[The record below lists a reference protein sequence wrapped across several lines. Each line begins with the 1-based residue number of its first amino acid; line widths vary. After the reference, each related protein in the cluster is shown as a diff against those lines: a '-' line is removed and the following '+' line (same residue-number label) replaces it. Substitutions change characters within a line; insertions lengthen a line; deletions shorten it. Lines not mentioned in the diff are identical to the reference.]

1 MNPES
6 RKSALSASA
15 RAIGQRGRRVA
26 FSLLAAFL
34 LISFIGALAVPAHAA
49 DDSNAGQLTEVP
61 TVTSQQL
68 GSALSTLEQGNND
81 SQIQQL
87 LSQFQS
93 ELNSGD
99 YSGAA
104 STLVQLQGLSQN
116 NPEVSPALNALI
128 QSLSVGPGGATVN
141 ANTLSSLLNNSFASG
156 ASAKSQQDLSLDM
169 QSLASLMQFANSTL
183 ASQLL
188 QNSDVLSQNA
198 FAGSSGS
205 AAAAPIAL
213 PGVSGFSGLSMPA
226 IGTPSLSVGTPSGGV
241 PAIPLAA
248 LAATLAAVVAVVALY
263 FSRGRIVRLVGS
275 QSLPGIPLLRASK
288 AEEAGPVPADARAR
302 IEYYFGRAVSL
313 MSRRGVRKLESETH
327 REFSSKCERAP
338 EGRQVGTISSL
349 YEKAK
354 FSGQE
359 VGSADASLA
368 ASSFTEMEKQE
379 R

>member
-1 MNPES
+1 M
-6 RKSALSASA
+6 
-15 RAIGQRGRRVA
+15 
-26 FSLLAAFL
+26 AAL
-34 LISFIGALAVPAHAA
+34 LIFCVGALAVPAHAA

-61 TVTSQQL
+61 TVTPQQL
-68 GSALSTLEQGNND
+68 GSALTTLEQGNND

-93 ELNSGD
+93 EMNSGD
-99 YSGAA
+99 FSGAA
-104 STLVQLQGLSQN
+104 STLVQLQGLSAN
-116 NPEVSPALNALI
+116 NPDVSPALNALI

-141 ANTLSSLLNNSFASG
+141 ANTLASLLKESSASG

-169 QSLASLMQFANSTL
+169 QSLASLMQYANSTL

-188 QNSDVLSQNA
+188 QSSDLLSQNA
-198 FAGSSGS
+198 FSGS
-205 AAAAPIAL
+205 GASAGTPSIAL
-213 PGVSGFSGLSMPA
+213 PGVSGFSGLSMPS
-226 IGTPSLSVGTPSGGV
+226 IGAPSLSVGTPSGGV
-241 PAIPLAA
+241 PAIPLTA
-248 LAATLAAVVAVVALY
+248 LAATLAAVVAVAALY
-263 FSRGRIVRLVGS
+263 LSRGRIVRLIGS
-275 QSLPGIPLLRASK
+275 QSLPGIPLLRSGK
-288 AEEAGPVPADARAR
+288 AEEVGPIPADARAR

-313 MSRRGVRKLESETH
+313 MSRRGVPKLESETH

-359 VGSADASLA
+359 VGSADANLA
-368 ASSFTEMEKQE
+368 ASSFMAMEKQE

>member
-1 MNPES
+1 M
-6 RKSALSASA
+6 
-15 RAIGQRGRRVA
+15 
-26 FSLLAAFL
+26 AAL
-34 LISFIGALAVPAHAA
+34 LIFCVGALAVPAHAA

-61 TVTSQQL
+61 TVTPQQL
-68 GSALSTLEQGNND
+68 GSALTTLEQGNND

-93 ELNSGD
+93 EMNSGD
-99 YSGAA
+99 FSGAA
-104 STLVQLQGLSQN
+104 STLVQLQGLSAN
-116 NPEVSPALNALI
+116 NPDVSPALNALI

-141 ANTLSSLLNNSFASG
+141 ANTLASLLKESSASG

-169 QSLASLMQFANSTL
+169 QSLASLMQYANSTL

-188 QNSDVLSQNA
+188 QSSDLLSQNA
-198 FAGSSGS
+198 FSGS
-205 AAAAPIAL
+205 GASAGTPSIAL
-213 PGVSGFSGLSMPA
+213 PGVSGFSGLSMPS
-226 IGTPSLSVGTPSGGV
+226 IGAPSLSVGTPSGGV
-241 PAIPLAA
+241 PAIPLTA
-248 LAATLAAVVAVVALY
+248 LAATLAAVVAVAALY
-263 FSRGRIVRLVGS
+263 LSRGRIVRLVGS
-275 QSLPGIPLLRASK
+275 QSLPGIPLLRSGK
-288 AEEAGPVPADARAR
+288 AEEVGPIPADARAR

-313 MSRRGVRKLESETH
+313 MSRRGVPKLESETH

-359 VGSADASLA
+359 VGSADANLA
-368 ASSFTEMEKQE
+368 ASSFMAMEKQE

>member
-1 MNPES
+1 
-6 RKSALSASA
+6 
-15 RAIGQRGRRVA
+15 V
-26 FSLLAAFL
+26 AAFT
-34 LISFIGALAVPAHAA
+34 LIFCAGALAVPAHAA

-61 TVTSQQL
+61 TVTPQQL
-68 GSALSTLEQGNND
+68 GSALTTLEQGDND

-93 ELNSGD
+93 QMNAGD

-116 NPEVSPALNALI
+116 NPDVSPALNALI
-128 QSLSVGPGGATVN
+128 QSLSVGPDGATVD
-141 ANTLSSLLNNSFASG
+141 ANTLASLLDTSSASG
-156 ASAKSQQDLSLDM
+156 ASAKSQQELSLDM
-169 QSLASLMQFANSTL
+169 QSLASLMQYANSTL

-188 QNSDVLSQNA
+188 QNSDLLSQNA
-198 FAGSSGS
+198 FTGS
-205 AAAAPIAL
+205 AASATPAIAL
-213 PGVSGFSGLSMPA
+213 PGVSGFSGLSVPSLGA
-226 IGTPSLSVGTPSGGV
+226 PSLSVGTPSGGV

-248 LAATLAAVVAVVALY
+248 LAATLVAVAAVVALY
-263 FSRGRIVRLVGS
+263 FSRGRIVRLIGS
-275 QSLPGIPLLRASK
+275 QSLPGIPLLRAGK
-288 AEEAGPVPADARAR
+288 AEEVGPVPADARAR

-313 MSRRGVRKLESETH
+313 MSRRGVPKLESETH

-338 EGRQVGTISSL
+338 EGREVGTISSL

-359 VGSADASLA
+359 VGSADANLA
-368 ASSFTEMEKQE
+368 ASSFTAMERQE